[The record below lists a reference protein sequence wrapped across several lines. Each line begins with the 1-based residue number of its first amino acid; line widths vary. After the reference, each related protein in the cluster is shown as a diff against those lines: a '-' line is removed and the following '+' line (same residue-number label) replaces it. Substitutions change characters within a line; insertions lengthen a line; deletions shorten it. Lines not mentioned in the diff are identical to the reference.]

1 MQNIKEMNELYKEEK
16 GKWEVR
22 ILAAVFTDARVL
34 VA

>member
-1 MQNIKEMNELYKEEK
+1 MQNKKETNELYKEEK

-22 ILAAVFTDARVL
+22 ISAAVFADVHVL